1 MLAPVSNGVI
11 FRKAFLDPEVLSG
24 FVQDVTGM
32 PFIPGKIEAEKRFN
46 PPVGSID
53 VELDIFAESEDH
65 RVVVE
70 LQRRRYGHN
79 FDRFFGYH
87 SAAII
92 DQQRSSNDY
101 TIGRT
106 VFSIIVLTAPYRKKD
121 LTGAMVADP
130 LLISS
135 ADPRTHHGIERALFG
150 HKLIFLNPAHKAD
163 DLPPAVQGW
172 LDFFMASMK
181 EEDTGDRWLS
191 REAIRRAAQLIEH
204 TKLTPQEMRQMKDKA
219 EEEQNVAE
227 IEEDREHYRK
237 EAESSRQAAAASLQ
251 EVEASRQE
259 VEASRQALESSRQEV
274 EASQQAAAASRH
286 AAAASRQEAEA
297 SRQEA
302 EASRQREAQA
312 QSAAKEL
319 REQLQALSLRLAQ
332 LEKPQG

>member
-135 ADPRTHHGIERALFG
+135 ADPRTHHGIERPLFG

-227 IEEDREHYRK
+227 IEEEREHYRK
-237 EAESSRQAAAASLQ
+237 EAESSRQAAAASRQALESSLQ

-259 VEASRQALESSRQEV
+259 VEASRQAAE
-274 EASQQAAAASRH
+274 
-286 AAAASRQEAEA
+286 ASRQAAEASRQAAEA
-297 SRQEA
+297 SRQEV

-319 REQLQALSLRLAQ
+319 REQLQSLSLRLSL
-332 LEKPQG
+332 LEKPQS